1 MTMFLEIQRLIW
13 VLSIVVHNICCFF
26 LCLMFDNLF
35 ALVNSSLLSVKR
47 KRKNYDKNTLP
58 FIKSTTI
65 FINTVF
71 VYACLFRKAIYYK
84 HCIHMYSMIII
95 YFNTTHNMFYINH
108 LKKID
113 MLIACEFW
121 FLYEGSW
128 VKLLSQ
134 YISVSRYVLVWT
146 CNTLFTFVSNIKNT
160 WLKDIFYM
168 NIIETSCL

>member
-35 ALVNSSLLSVKR
+35 ALVNSSFLSVKR

-65 FINTVF
+65 FINTVV
-71 VYACLFRKAIYYK
+71 VYACLSGKQFTINIVYI
-84 HCIHMYSMIII
+84 CIQWLL

>member
-1 MTMFLEIQRLIW
+1 MVEDTLKRQKCLFRVQKIKSPQWMTMFLEIQRLIW

-65 FINTVF
+65 FINTVV
-71 VYACLFRKAIYYK
+71 VYACLSGKQFTINIVYI
-84 HCIHMYSMIII
+84 CIQWLL

-108 LKKID
+108 LKKNRHADCMWI
-113 MLIACEFW
+113 LIFVW
-121 FLYEGSW
+121 G
-128 VKLLSQ
+128 LLSKIVITI
-134 YISVSRYVLVWT
+134 YF
-146 CNTLFTFVSNIKNT
+146 CK
-160 WLKDIFYM
+160 
-168 NIIETSCL
+168 